1 MRSIMLR
8 AIFSTS
14 SPSANSIRLCFSL
27 SNRLPRLL
35 LFVACSGCFAV
46 QAAPGSNTSNEAS
59 VILHSTITGNQEQPK
74 VLYIVPWQPPGGV
87 DQLQQPV
94 QSLLNDV
101 FAPVDR
107 AEFQRELKYRAAADK
122 AATDAAAIP

>member
-1 MRSIMLR
+1 MKLHALR
-8 AIFSTS
+8 YLLLTIAACCAWSVHAA
-14 SPSANSIRLCFSL
+14 PANSNS
-27 SNRLPRLL
+27 
-35 LFVACSGCFAV
+35 
-46 QAAPGSNTSNEAS
+46 QEAN
-59 VILHSTITGNQEQPK
+59 VVLHSTITGNQEQPK

-107 AEFQRELKYRAAADK
+107 AEFQRELKYRAAAE
-122 AATDAAAIP
+122 ALPRSE

>member
-1 MRSIMLR
+1 MKLHALR
-8 AIFSTS
+8 YLAVVVGALMAAST
-14 SPSANSIRLCFSL
+14 
-27 SNRLPRLL
+27 
-35 LFVACSGCFAV
+35 
-46 QAAPGSNTSNEAS
+46 QAAPANTNAEAN
-59 VILHSTITGNQEQPK
+59 VVLHSTITGNQEQPK

-107 AEFQRELKYRAAADK
+107 AEFQRELKYRAAAE
-122 AATDAAAIP
+122 AAPAP

>member
-1 MRSIMLR
+1 MMRC
-8 AIFSTS
+8 
-14 SPSANSIRLCFSL
+14 SIRYMVLAITALCAGWSH
-27 SNRLPRLL
+27 
-35 LFVACSGCFAV
+35 
-46 QAAPGSNTSNEAS
+46 AAPADKKAPEAN
-59 VILHSTITGNQEQPK
+59 VVLHSTITGNQEQPK

-107 AEFQRELKYRAAADK
+107 AEFQRELKYRAAAD
-122 AATDAAAIP
+122 AAPQR